1 MSATQKVDYTVCE
14 PKLYLALELGSSNW
28 KCAFSP
34 GLGRKPRLRNVAAGA
49 IWGLMEEIKTAK
61 KRFGLATDTPIVSC
75 FEIGRDG
82 FWIDRALRSG
92 GIHNVV
98 VESASIE
105 INRRRRRRKTD
116 RLDATKLWN
125 MQMRFDLGEDH
136 VWQVVNV
143 PTVQEE
149 DARQL
154 HRELMTIRRD
164 RTRLV
169 NQIKGLL
176 AAQGVQL
183 KLDKRFLQSLEG
195 ARLFDGQPLP
205 EGLNRRLQRAFQ
217 RLVFIDSQ
225 AREMEK
231 ERIDQL
237 RQSSDH
243 SAEIARSLLML
254 QGIGINSA
262 WLYSKEI
269 FAWRRIRNRRELASL
284 VGLTPTPYDSGE
296 SQRDQGISK
305 AGSRWVRAMAI
316 EIAWSWLRNQP
327 QSKLSLWYQKRFG
340 GGGSRQRKI
349 GIVAL
354 ARRLLVALWK
364 YVETG
369 EIPEGAR
376 LTNWES
382 KLVCK
387 STLAAAQG
395 TVGFFKG

>member
-1 MSATQKVDYTVCE
+1 
-14 PKLYLALELGSSNW
+14 
-28 KCAFSP
+28 
-34 GLGRKPRLRNVAAGA
+34 
-49 IWGLMEEIKTAK
+49 MEEIKSAK
-61 KRFGLATDTPIVSC
+61 KRFGLAADTPVVSC

-105 INRRRRRRKTD
+105 VNRRRRRRKTD
-116 RLDATKLWN
+116 RLDATKLLN
-125 MQMRFDLGEDH
+125 MLMRFDLGEDH

-164 RTRLV
+164 RTRLI

-176 AAQGVQL
+176 AAQGVRL

-195 ARLFDGQPLP
+195 ARLFDGQPLA
-205 EGLNRRLQRAFQ
+205 EGLKRRLQRAFQ

-237 RQSSDH
+237 RQSPDH

-376 LTNWES
+376 LTDWES

-387 STLAAAQG
+387 STLAA
-395 TVGFFKG
+395 V